1 MDKELNRQKQSLP
14 DQIDQILQ
22 KLGHFFMWSNVIL
35 IALILLAVFMRYV
48 LKFRTIEV
56 GELQWHF
63 YAIGFM
69 IGLSYAV
76 TTDSH
81 MGMDLVKEKLSR
93 KTQLWLDIL
102 GIVFLLLPFA
112 CIVFYQSF
120 EFVHD
125 SWGVGERSN
134 NEMGLPFRWAIK
146 SLMPIS
152 FGLLIISSLSRLM
165 RDFSLLGGKDVNS
178 GS

>member
-63 YAIGFM
+63 
-69 IGLSYAV
+69 
-76 TTDSH
+76 
-81 MGMDLVKEKLSR
+81 
-93 KTQLWLDIL
+93 
-102 GIVFLLLPFA
+102 
-112 CIVFYQSF
+112 
-120 EFVHD
+120 
-125 SWGVGERSN
+125 
-134 NEMGLPFRWAIK
+134 
-146 SLMPIS
+146 
-152 FGLLIISSLSRLM
+152 
-165 RDFSLLGGKDVNS
+165 
-178 GS
+178 